1 MSDFASVF
9 YRYITILQSIPSY
22 PRYITT
28 PELLQLLQLLEHRG
42 ICLTQRSIQ
51 RDLSERLSLHFPI
64 LCDESTRPYRWSLDY
79 QYQIN
84 LPAPSDWST
93 DLSNSQ
99 FSSKVAA

>member
-28 PELLQLLQLLEHRG
+28 PELLQLLEQRG
-42 ICLTQRSIQ
+42 INLTQRSIQ

-79 QYQIN
+79 QYQVD
-84 LPAPSDWST
+84 LPVPSDWST
-93 DLSNSQ
+93 GFSNSQ
-99 FSSKVAA
+99 LSSKVAA